1 MRASALTWSGLVRE
15 TNEDAYLK
23 AEDIGLFAVA
33 DGMGGHRAGEVAS
46 RMAVEALEA
55 FMRAPVNGHTPAWMG
70 EPFPGLSEEA
80 SRLRAALLAANTRVH
95 QAASEDAERAG
106 MGTTIVSAWVLER
119 ERRLVVCHA
128 GDSRLY
134 LFARGELTQL
144 TRDDSFLEFALDA
157 AEFPDV
163 QAIANHPDRRTLV
176 NALGVRSDVDIHVD
190 ERAITSPGVLLLC
203 TDGLHGAVAHD
214 DMESLLGAYDIERA
228 GAELVRAAH
237 AGGARDN
244 VTVLLVA
251 LDEQEAAS

>member
-46 RMAVEALEA
+46 RMAIEAIEE
-55 FMRAPVNGHTPAWMG
+55 FMRAPAGSNGFAG
-70 EPFPGLSEEA
+70 ADDRVAGLSDEA
-80 SRLRAALLAANTRVH
+80 SRLRAAHVAANARVH
-95 QAASEDAERAG
+95 GAANEHADRAG

-144 TRDDSFLEFALDA
+144 TRDDSFLEFALDS

-176 NALGVRSDVDIHVD
+176 NALGVRSEVDIHVD
-190 ERAITSPGVLLLC
+190 ERPITGPGVLLLC
-203 TDGLHGAVAHD
+203 TDGLHGSVDHD
-214 DMESLLGAYDIERA
+214 AMESVLGAYDIERA

-237 AGGARDN
+237 AGGGRDN

-251 LDEQEAAS
+251 LDAPGAES